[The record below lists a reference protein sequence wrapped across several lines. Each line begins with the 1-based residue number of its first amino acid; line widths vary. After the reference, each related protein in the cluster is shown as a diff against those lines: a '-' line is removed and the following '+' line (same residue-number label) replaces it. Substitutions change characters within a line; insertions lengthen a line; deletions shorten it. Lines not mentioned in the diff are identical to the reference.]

1 MAEDGFREIQLNG
14 KQIVFLFMATAV
26 VAVVIFLSGVM
37 VGRGVRA
44 EKGALGEADTL
55 TSPPAAPPAARG
67 GTEPQPTG
75 AVSTSTLPP
84 AQGQAASDDLSY
96 YNRLEAAGAPKETL
110 KPTSTEPA
118 PPVAEPHTRPGG
130 RETPAPPVPAPPA
143 AAAKQPAPPADSAPK
158 NAPPQ
163 ESRPPAPRVT
173 PPARAVDPPEAAS
186 KASAEPSRA
195 DPSRSA
201 EPAGSS
207 FSVQVSALRNRAGAE
222 AVLKDLS
229 ARGYD
234 GYIVGPQAGSSL
246 YRVRVG
252 KFKDRR
258 DAEELRRRLE
268 KENFKPL
275 ITR

>member
-55 TSPPAAPPAARG
+55 TSPPAARG

-84 AQGQAASDDLSY
+84 AQGQAASDELSY
-96 YNRLEAAGAPKETL
+96 YNRLEAAGAPTETL

-252 KFKDRR
+252 KFRDRR